1 MIAATQSN
9 HPLAGVSAAP
19 KDEASTLETACVQL
33 RQAEM
38 RITKPRVAILAALI
52 KRDQPVAIEQLHQE
66 LAGHSC
72 DLVTVYRCLAAFE
85 EIGLVRRSFLHNGTA
100 LYEMAHASRPR
111 HYHIVCK
118 ACGKTENL
126 NYFSVDGMERMLT
139 ERGYTQLTH
148 IVEFF
153 GVCPTCQQQQSI
165 PARSVAPGAVADRN
179 AAPVIPSEHI

>member
-1 MIAATQSN
+1 MEET
-9 HPLAGVSAAP
+9 
-19 KDEASTLETACVQL
+19 STLETACVQL

-38 RITKPRVAILAALI
+38 RITKPRFAILAALI
-52 KRDQPVAIEQLHQE
+52 KREQPVAIEQLHQE
-66 LAGHSC
+66 LSGHSC

-153 GVCPTCQQQQSI
+153 GVCPTCQEQSAATRNVVPTAI
-165 PARSVAPGAVADRN
+165 TDRNVAPVAVTERN
-179 AAPVIPSEHI
+179 AAPVIPTERV